1 MSVRTMRVP
10 PVSRP
15 QRSSWSTSDL
25 RKCSC
30 TASAWCRTS
39 EVLVYYSAATKW
51 LTLNSLTTSN
61 DPPDRITRLRVNA
74 QRFVPHTLSNFKTRG
89 QRAIGRYRLIY
100 IGWHTVSLS
109 RLMRSFVLPIMIT
122 TKAQRQQ
129 KITLMNGADGGG
141 ILA

>member
-30 TASAWCRTS
+30 TTSAWCRTS

-74 QRFVPHTLSNFKTRG
+74 QRFVHHALSNFKTRG

-109 RLMRSFVLPIMIT
+109 RLMGSFVLPIMIT

>member
-1 MSVRTMRVP
+1 MRTMRVP

-74 QRFVPHTLSNFKTRG
+74 QRFVRHTLSNFKTRG

>member
-1 MSVRTMRVP
+1 MRTMRVP

-30 TASAWCRTS
+30 TASAWCRAS
-39 EVLVYYSAATKW
+39 EILVYYSAATKW

-74 QRFVPHTLSNFKTRG
+74 QRFVHHALSNFKTRG